1 VGFRFIVGA
10 FPDELK
16 VDVGDAVQE
25 SHNPAIA
32 INPFLYAGS
41 GMIGN
46 IDLTLSTVLRNRQIS
61 ARAMPVSLM
70 ATASWAR
77 AGGKS
82 FEIGTAQEVR
92 DAAQFRQQGFPFLL
106 QPGDFARR
114 MGFLWT
120 HGVCIAYI
128 FILHKRKI

>member
-46 IDLTLSTVLRNRQIS
+46 IDLTLSTVLRNRQ
-61 ARAMPVSLM
+61 M